1 MIGLKTDM
9 VKLEPYNYEWKKE
22 FELEKERLL
31 SILSGFEVDV
41 QHVGSTSIEGCP
53 AKPVID
59 IFIGIESLEY
69 GEQLVPILVTNGY
82 IYEGD
87 GGRSGEHYFKKRG
100 NNVTTHHIHMA
111 PNFGQIWKN
120 QILFRDYLKTHPEIM
135 QEYINLKTRL
145 SIQFP
150 DNRESYS
157 AGKKDFIE
165 NIIYN
170 AERDFRRKKLRR
182 NKNNE

>member
-9 VKLEPYNYEWKKE
+9 VKLEPYNYEWKDE
-22 FELEKERLL
+22 FEIEKERLL
-31 SILSGFEVDV
+31 ALLKDFEIDV
-41 QHVGSTSIEGCP
+41 QHVSTSIEGCP

-69 GEQLVPILVTNGY
+69 GEQLVPILVANGY

-87 GGRSGEHYFKKRG
+87 GGRPGEHYFKKIG

-120 QILFRDYLKTHPEIM
+120 QILFRDYLKSHPTLL
-135 QEYINLKTRL
+135 QDYINLKKRL

-150 DNRESYS
+150 EDRESYS
-157 AGKKDFIE
+157 LGKKNFIE
-165 NIIYN
+165 NVIYE
-170 AERDFRRKKLRR
+170 AERDFQKTRK
-182 NKNNE
+182 NKRG